1 MTNLLQERRLIKK
14 SERTRAIIILF
25 VAVILIAALLLLNS
39 CYNKPMQIISMPE
52 ISKTGYLPA
61 DVRMDGTSLIFTSD
75 CYSIS
80 MDITDEQA
88 YSIKSALEKKI
99 VSRPLTH
106 DIIKDMLEGFDFK
119 ILMIRIESY
128 NDEIYY
134 ARIILQKG
142 DKVLEMDSRPS
153 DATAIAIRMEQKVYF
168 SEDLLK
174 AYGTKSC

>member
-1 MTNLLQERRLIKK
+1 M
-14 SERTRAIIILF
+14 RALIILF
-25 VAVILIAALLLLNS
+25 VAVVLIAAIIFVNS
-39 CYNKPMQIISMPE
+39 CYSTPMKIISTPDV
-52 ISKTGYLPA
+52 SKVGYVPV
-61 DVRMDGTSLIFTSD
+61 DVQMDGTSIIFSAD

-80 MDITDEQA
+80 MEITDEQA

-153 DATAIAIRMEQKVYF
+153 DATAIAIRMDEKIYF

-174 AYGTKSC
+174 TYGTKSC